1 MFSQLSPGLRAG
13 QSEMVVLQSVNVE
26 VVFHNLL
33 CETVLTQTYQNL
45 EKQVIEAVYTF
56 PLPVRAALLGLKVVM
71 GERELRGVVKAK
83 ALAEEEYEDAL
94 AEGNAAIMLEE
105 ADSGLYTMNVGNLLA
120 GETIAVSVTYAELH
134 DWRDDTLRYFLPTT
148 IAPRYGDPEDA
159 GLQPHQIP
167 ETSLLAENRFHI
179 RLSLTGSLSDAAIES
194 PSHQVTVAPSAA
206 KTVVTLSAGVAFMD
220 RDFVLNIRKTRESRD
235 MVLMGRDLDNGYA
248 VLASFIPSL
257 PVSEN
262 PAPRSVKILVD
273 CSGSMNGDAILQA
286 RQAVNDILQILRP
299 SDYFNIFTFG
309 NTCTA
314 FFDRQMPADKD
325 HITAIRRKLRA
336 LEADM
341 GGTELA
347 LALQTAFA
355 SPGPS
360 MPQDI
365 LLITDGEIWKGEEVI
380 GMAKAAGHRVFL
392 VGVGSSVSES
402 FVRNLAHETGGAC
415 ELVAPDENMA
425 ENIVRHFKRIY
436 LNRVDNVTVRW
447 PGNPKRI
454 TPKSPGPVFAGD
466 TLHLFAFFADKPSGS
481 VCLDMVLD
489 DGQTISQSLILPN
502 AALSV
507 ETAETGQTDIPDAV
521 ARCGIQT
528 AIKEE
533 PETIA
538 ADLALRYQLMSPH
551 TRYIVVAERSEAEK
565 EKGRKLPVLRKVPEM
580 MAAGHAGMGSVV
592 FENRVPGSASP
603 PYFAAYI
610 RSQKTSVSRTQKNGI
625 TPTQFVRRCNRLYKS
640 TPWPV
645 IKIRTYADLEH
656 CGLPKPVLAALKTIP
671 ERHSKTVPEALYVV
685 LFLHILMHSPMV
697 PEFRFMLRL
706 AIRRAFN
713 MYHPD
718 PALIQDM
725 TDAFGGITMHEWGP
739 EFTAEIKAEEEQDGD
754 D

>member
-1 MFSQLSPGLRAG
+1 
-13 QSEMVVLQSVNVE
+13 
-26 VVFHNLL
+26 
-33 CETVLTQTYQNL
+33 
-45 EKQVIEAVYTF
+45 
-56 PLPVRAALLGLKVVM
+56 
-71 GERELRGVVKAK
+71 
-83 ALAEEEYEDAL
+83 
-94 AEGNAAIMLEE
+94 
-105 ADSGLYTMNVGNLLA
+105 
-120 GETIAVSVTYAELH
+120 
-134 DWRDDTLRYFLPTT
+134 
-148 IAPRYGDPEDA
+148 
-159 GLQPHQIP
+159 
-167 ETSLLAENRFHI
+167 
-179 RLSLTGSLSDAAIES
+179 
-194 PSHQVTVAPSAA
+194 
-206 KTVVTLSAGVAFMD
+206 MD

-235 MVLMGRDLDNGYA
+235 MVLIGRDLDNGYA
-248 VLASFIPSL
+248 VLASFVPSM

-262 PAPRSVKILVD
+262 SAPRSVKILVD
-273 CSGSMNGDAILQA
+273 CSGSMNGDSILQA
-286 RQAVNDILQILRP
+286 RQAVNDITQILRP

-314 FFDRQMPADKD
+314 FFDRQVPADKD
-325 HITAIRRKLRA
+325 HITSIRRKLRS

-380 GMAKAAGHRVFL
+380 GMAKAAGHRVFV

-425 ENIVRHFKRIY
+425 ENIVRHFRRIY
-436 LNRVDNVTVRW
+436 LDGVDNVTVHW
-447 PGNPKRI
+447 PGHPKRI

-466 TLHLFAFFADKPSGS
+466 TLHLFAFFADKPAGS

-489 DGQTISQSLILPN
+489 DGQTVSQSLILPD
-502 AALSV
+502 AAMSV
-507 ETAETGQTDIPDAV
+507 ETAETGQTDLPDAV
-521 ARCGIQT
+521 ARCGIQL

-565 EKGRKLPVLRKVPEM
+565 EKGRKLPVLRKVPQM

-592 FENRVPGSASP
+592 SEDSPLYCTKIMKTSSSSSATW
-603 PYFAAYI
+603 I
-610 RSQKTSVSRTQKNGI
+610 RCQKTSVSKTQEDGI
-625 TPTQFVRRCNRLYKS
+625 NPMQFVQRCNRIYGF

-645 IKIRTYADLEH
+645 LKIRTYADLEH
-656 CGLPKPVLAALKTIP
+656 CGLPKPVLAALKTIA
-671 ERHSKTVPEALYVV
+671 ERHSKSAPEALYIV

-718 PALIQDM
+718 PSLIQEMMD
-725 TDAFGGITMHEWGP
+725 TFGGITMYEWGP
-739 EFTAEIKAEEEQDGD
+739 EFTAEIKAEEEQDSHA
-754 D
+754 